1 MKRTIFCVMLLAFV
15 LVWAIAG
22 AATLSMTPGVYQGTA
37 NGFHGPITVEIE
49 VTENEI
55 LSVKTIEEEE
65 TFKVGDSAFAT
76 LEANA
81 VANQS
86 SADVVTGATITS
98 AGFRSALEHALKAA
112 GATDEM
118 ISAVRSTPIACE
130 KMEDTETDIVV
141 VGAGVAGMVAA
152 MQAYDGGASVILL
165 EKNDMAGGS
174 ARLSA
179 GGILS
184 VGAPEVTDTEY
195 TVDDIH
201 RWYSIQAGPV
211 NNDPVFYEIMNRS
224 NEMLDYIKE
233 NGLHI
238 LRGNYNQKK
247 LAPIFRALVVEHH
260 GISVYEALYN
270 AVLARNIDYRNRST
284 VRSLVQ
290 AEDGTITGVVVEN
303 GAGTYTISAKK
314 VILATGGY
322 TYNKELMEQ
331 YSTNWADNFKITAS
345 GATGDGHIMGVEA
358 GGHIIGEGV
367 LDIYITGYDPSL
379 YGGQPGNIDMLVDS
393 NGNQVGASDEY
404 YGTLT
409 VKINNLPDKIAY
421 GIFSSGNKYFEFDNE
436 SETSNMK
443 MSNLD
448 KLVEK
453 GTMVK
458 ADTIEELAELIHVAP
473 EALCRSVEEHNWFY
487 DLQINDA
494 WGTDAAALQPI
505 KEGPFYAAKIT
516 PCVMGTIAGLEI
528 NKEMQVVDS
537 NNQPIPNL
545 YAAGELI
552 FGNVFNQIYPM
563 AGTGIDVALTSGYL
577 AGQNAGNAIK

>member
-152 MQAYDGGASVILL
+152 MQAYDAGASVILL

-563 AGTGIDVALTSGYL
+563 AGTGIDVALSSGYL

>member
-1 MKRTIFCVMLLAFV
+1 
-15 LVWAIAG
+15 
-22 AATLSMTPGVYQGTA
+22 
-37 NGFHGPITVEIE
+37 
-49 VTENEI
+49 
-55 LSVKTIEEEE
+55 
-65 TFKVGDSAFAT
+65 
-76 LEANA
+76 
-81 VANQS
+81 
-86 SADVVTGATITS
+86 
-98 AGFRSALEHALKAA
+98 
-112 GATDEM
+112 
-118 ISAVRSTPIACE
+118 
-130 KMEDTETDIVV
+130 
-141 VGAGVAGMVAA
+141 
-152 MQAYDGGASVILL
+152 
-165 EKNDMAGGS
+165 
-174 ARLSA
+174 
-179 GGILS
+179 
-184 VGAPEVTDTEY
+184 
-195 TVDDIH
+195 
-201 RWYSIQAGPV
+201 
-211 NNDPVFYEIMNRS
+211 
-224 NEMLDYIKE
+224 
-233 NGLHI
+233 
-238 LRGNYNQKK
+238 
-247 LAPIFRALVVEHH
+247 
-260 GISVYEALYN
+260 
-270 AVLARNIDYRNRST
+270 
-284 VRSLVQ
+284 
-290 AEDGTITGVVVEN
+290 
-303 GAGTYTISAKK
+303 
-314 VILATGGY
+314 
-322 TYNKELMEQ
+322 
-331 YSTNWADNFKITAS
+331 
-345 GATGDGHIMGVEA
+345 
-358 GGHIIGEGV
+358 
-367 LDIYITGYDPSL
+367 
-379 YGGQPGNIDMLVDS
+379 MLVDS

-563 AGTGIDVALTSGYL
+563 AGTGIDVALSSGYL